1 MIVLVSLV
9 LFVLGMVLAAVGS
22 RLAGRCATWCFAL
35 CGFPMWVVGGT
46 VASLCVALPQL
57 MLAFLASGL
66 SITALAVGAA
76 LAGAVVDIGLVLSFR
91 LIRRDVVVFRGEFVR
106 KCLLLLAACLV
117 LLVFV
122 RDGLLSYTG
131 VGLLMALF
139 VLFVLESIVYQ
150 HHFVYS
156 DAPGAEELLTAQPGK
171 SLCLGTI
178 RSTEDGTMRFPAMS
192 ILNSLKNLGGIL
204 LGGALLTAGAY
215 ALVVASVSLAN
226 LTGTIQA
233 LWAAGML
240 SLGFALPLLA
250 EALSH
255 PLGSVWKRFAE
266 RCRIYPPVAFP
277 MHILNAAILNIT
289 LVLPIASLM
298 YRRRLPV
305 GEQFRSYEVP
315 ACILMT
321 LVLLVPALVRRRLYR
336 WQGVACLGI
345 YLVYLAAVLL
355 APRAGA

>member
-9 LFVLGMVLAAVGS
+9 LFALGMVLAAVGS

-35 CGFPMWVVGGT
+35 CGFPLWVVGAT
-46 VASLCVALPQL
+46 AASLCIALPQL

-76 LAGAVVDIGLVLSFR
+76 LAGAVADLGLVLAVC
-91 LIRRDVVVFRGEFVR
+91 LLRREVDVLRGEFIR

-117 LLVFV
+117 LLLFV

-139 VLFVLESIVYQ
+139 VLFVLENIVYQ
-150 HHFVYS
+150 RRFIYGEGLERDTLLSARAGSVP
-156 DAPGAEELLTAQPGK
+156 AGGLRGAD
-171 SLCLGTI
+171 
-178 RSTEDGTMRFPAMS
+178 DGTVRFPAMS
-192 ILNSLKNLGGIL
+192 IVNSLRNLGGVL
-204 LGGALLTAGAY
+204 LVAGAW
-215 ALVVASVSLAN
+215 ALVIASVTFAN

-233 LWAAGML
+233 LWAATFL
-240 SLGFALPLLA
+240 SLGFSLPLLA
-250 EALSH
+250 EAFQH

-266 RCRIYPPVAFP
+266 RCRIYPPAAFP

-298 YRRRLPV
+298 YRKRLPV
-305 GEQFRSYEVP
+305 GEQFRSYELP
-315 ACILMT
+315 ACVLMA
-321 LVLLVPALVRRRLYR
+321 LVLLVPAACKRRLYR
-336 WQGVACLGI
+336 WQGAACLGI

>member
-35 CGFPMWVVGGT
+35 CGFPMWVVSGT
-46 VASLCVALPQL
+46 VASLCIALPQL
-57 MLAFLASGL
+57 VLAFLASGL

-76 LAGAVVDIGLVLSFR
+76 LAGAAADIGLVLACC
-91 LIRRDVVVFRGEFVR
+91 LIRRDVVVDRGEFWR
-106 KCLLLLAACLV
+106 KCLLLLASCLV
-117 LLVFV
+117 LLIFV

-139 VLFVLESIVYQ
+139 VVFVLENIVYQ
-150 HHFVYS
+150 HRFVYQDPEQPPDIITARHS
-156 DAPGAEELLTAQPGK
+156 AFPAPAEL
-171 SLCLGTI
+171 
-178 RSTEDGTMRFPAMS
+178 RDDGTVLFPAMNV
-192 ILNSLKNLGGIL
+192 INSLKNLGGVL
-204 LGGALLTAGAY
+204 LGGLLLIVGAY
-215 ALVVASVSLAN
+215 ALVLASVTFAN

-240 SLGFALPLLA
+240 SLGFSLPLLA
-250 EALSH
+250 EAFNH
-255 PLGSVWKRFAE
+255 PLGSAWKRFAE
-266 RCRIYPPVAFP
+266 RCRIYPAFAFP
-277 MHILNAAILNIT
+277 MHVLNAAILNIT

-315 ACILMT
+315 ACILMA
-321 LVLLVPALVRRRLYR
+321 LVLLLPALLRRRLYR
-336 WQGVACLGI
+336 WQGVVCLGI

-355 APRAGA
+355 VPRAGA

>member
-35 CGFPMWVVGGT
+35 CGFPLWVVSGT
-46 VASLCVALPQL
+46 VASLCIALPQL

-66 SITALAVGAA
+66 SITSLAVGAA
-76 LAGAVVDIGLVLSFR
+76 LAGAAADIGLVLAVC
-91 LIRRDVVVFRGEFVR
+91 LLRRQVDVLRGEFIR

-117 LLVFV
+117 LLLFV

-139 VLFVLESIVYQ
+139 VLFVLENIVYQ
-150 HHFVYS
+150 RRFIYGEGLERDTLLSARAGSVP
-156 DAPGAEELLTAQPGK
+156 AGGLRGAD
-171 SLCLGTI
+171 
-178 RSTEDGTMRFPAMS
+178 DGTVRFPAMS
-192 ILNSLKNLGGIL
+192 IVNSRRNLGGVL
-204 LGGALLTAGAY
+204 LGGALLVAGAY
-215 ALVVASVSLAN
+215 ALVIASVTFAN

-233 LWAAGML
+233 LWAATFL
-240 SLGFALPLLA
+240 SLGFSLPLLA
-250 EALSH
+250 EAFQH

-266 RCRIYPPVAFP
+266 RCRIYPPAAFP

-298 YRRRLPV
+298 YRKRLPV
-305 GEQFRSYEVP
+305 GEQFRSYELP
-315 ACILMT
+315 ACVLMA
-321 LVLLVPALVRRRLYR
+321 LVLLVPA
-336 WQGVACLGI
+336 A
-345 YLVYLAAVLL
+345 
-355 APRAGA
+355 

>member
-35 CGFPMWVVGGT
+35 CGFPLWVVSGT
-46 VASLCVALPQL
+46 VASLCIALPQL

-66 SITALAVGAA
+66 SITSLAVGAA
-76 LAGAVVDIGLVLSFR
+76 LAGAAADIGLVLAVC
-91 LIRRDVVVFRGEFVR
+91 LLRRQIDVLRGEFIR

-117 LLVFV
+117 LLLFV

-139 VLFVLESIVYQ
+139 VLFVLENIVYQ
-150 HHFVYS
+150 RRFIYGEGLEHDTLLSARAGSVP
-156 DAPGAEELLTAQPGK
+156 AGGLRGAD
-171 SLCLGTI
+171 
-178 RSTEDGTMRFPAMS
+178 DGTVRFPAMS
-192 ILNSLKNLGGIL
+192 IVNSLRNLGGVL
-204 LGGALLTAGAY
+204 LGGALLVAGAY
-215 ALVVASVSLAN
+215 ALVIASVTFSN

-233 LWAAGML
+233 LWAATFL
-240 SLGFALPLLA
+240 SLGFSLPLLA
-250 EALSH
+250 EAFQH

-266 RCRIYPPVAFP
+266 RCRIYPPAAFP

-298 YRRRLPV
+298 YRKRLPV
-305 GEQFRSYEVP
+305 GEQFRSYELP
-315 ACILMT
+315 ACVLMA
-321 LVLLVPALVRRRLYR
+321 LVLLVPAACKRRLYR
-336 WQGVACLGI
+336 WQGAACLGI